1 MSHPSRDVVP
11 YGDPVASDE
20 WTRWLLTRRDGGN
33 AELRAQHA
41 TALEVFRDEVL
52 DRAGLAPDDTLLDVG
67 TGTGLIA
74 FGALDRLGP
83 DGHVIFS
90 DTSDSGLDECRRRA
104 GDDKR
109 CTFLHAAAEDLAAV
123 PDASV
128 DVVTTRSV
136 LIYCARK
143 ADAFHEFFRVL
154 RPGGRLSIF
163 EPINRFLL
171 EHRPDSLF
179 GLRDPVVGDLLAKV
193 VAIYR
198 DGARRG
204 ENPMTDFDERDLLRW
219 AAEAGFDGIEVD
231 YRAQLDVP
239 AEPIGDWEAR
249 KKVAPNPLAPTYGE
263 AMEMALSDEER
274 HRVDARMTALAQA
287 GTPTRRTL
295 ATAYLRALH
304 P

>member
-1 MSHPSRDVVP
+1 M
-11 YGDPVASDE
+11 ASDE

-33 AELRAQHA
+33 AALRAEHA
-41 TALEVFRDEVL
+41 SALEVFRDEVL
-52 DRAGLAPDDTLLDVG
+52 DRASLAPADTVLDVG
-67 TGTGLIA
+67 AGTGLIA
-74 FGALDRLGP
+74 FGALERLGP

-90 DTSDSGLDECRRRA
+90 DVSEAGLEECRKRA
-104 GDDKR
+104 GGDPR
-109 CTFLHAAAEDLAAV
+109 CSFLHAPAEDLSAL

-136 LIYCARK
+136 LIYCDHK
-143 ADAFHEFFRVL
+143 AEAFREFFRVL
-154 RPGGRLSIF
+154 RPGGRLSVF
-163 EPINRFLL
+163 EPVNRFLL

-179 GLRDPVVGDLLAKV
+179 GLRDPEVADLLAKV
-193 VAIYR
+193 VAVYR

-219 AAEAGFDGIEVD
+219 VAEAGFDGVEVD

-239 AEPIGDWEAR
+239 AEPIGDWAAR
-249 KKVAPNPLAPTYGE
+249 KDAAPNPLAPTYGE
-263 AMEMALSDEER
+263 AMTMALSEDERER
-274 HRVDARMTALAQA
+274 LDTRMTQLAQS

-295 ATAYLRALH
+295 ATAYIRALH

>member
-1 MSHPSRDVVP
+1 MP
-11 YGDPVASDE
+11 YGDPMGSDE

-33 AELRAQHA
+33 AALRAEHA

-52 DRAGLAPDDTLLDVG
+52 DRAALAPTDTVLDVG
-67 TGTGLIA
+67 AGTGLIA

-90 DTSDSGLDECRRRA
+90 DVSEAGLEECRHRA

-109 CTFLHAAAEDLAAV
+109 CSFVHAPAEDLAAV
-123 PDASV
+123 PDSSV

-136 LIYCARK
+136 LIYCERK
-143 ADAFHEFFRVL
+143 AQAFQEFFRVL

-179 GLRDPVVGDLLAKV
+179 GLRDPEVADLLAKV
-193 VAIYR
+193 VAVYR

-239 AEPIGDWEAR
+239 AEPIADWEAL
-249 KKVAPNPLAPTYGE
+249 KNASPNPLAPTYGE
-263 AMEMALSDEER
+263 AMRAALSEAECER
-274 HRVDARMTALAQA
+274 LDTRMMQLAQS

>member
-1 MSHPSRDVVP
+1 MP
-11 YGDPVASDE
+11 YGDPMATDE

-41 TALEVFRDEVL
+41 VDLQVFRDEVL
-52 DRAGLAPDDTLLDVG
+52 DRAGLAADDTLLDVG
-67 TGTGLIA
+67 AGTGLIA

-83 DGHVIFS
+83 EGHVIFS
-90 DTSDSGLDECRRRA
+90 DVSDAGLEECRHRA

-109 CTFLHAAAEDLAAV
+109 CSFVRAPAEDLSPI

-136 LIYCARK
+136 LIYCDHK
-143 ADAFHEFFRVL
+143 AAAFREFFRVL
-154 RPGGRLSIF
+154 KPGGRLSIF
-163 EPINRFLL
+163 EPVNRFLL
-171 EHRPDSLF
+171 EHRGDSLF
-179 GLRDPVVGDLLAKV
+179 GLRDPEVADLLAKV
-193 VAIYR
+193 VAVYR

-219 AAEAGFDGIEVD
+219 AAEAGFDGIEID

-263 AMEMALSDEER
+263 AMEAALTAEEYAR
-274 HRVDARMTALAQA
+274 LDSRMTQLAQSGA
-287 GTPTRRTL
+287 PTRRTL
-295 ATAYLRALH
+295 ATTYLRALH

>member
-1 MSHPSRDVVP
+1 VP
-11 YGDPVASDE
+11 YGDPMGSDE

-33 AELRAQHA
+33 AALRAEHA

-52 DRAGLAPDDTLLDVG
+52 DRAALTPSDTVLDVG
-67 TGTGLIA
+67 AGTGLIA
-74 FGALDRLGP
+74 FGALERLGP

-90 DTSDSGLDECRRRA
+90 DVSEAGLEECRKRA

-109 CTFLHAAAEDLAAV
+109 CSFLHAPAEDLSAV
-123 PDASV
+123 PDNSV

-136 LIYCARK
+136 LIYCDHK
-143 ADAFHEFFRVL
+143 AQAFHEFFRVL

-179 GLRDPVVGDLLAKV
+179 GLRDPEVADLLAKV

-219 AAEAGFDGIEVD
+219 AAEAGFDGVEVD

-249 KKVAPNPLAPTYGE
+249 KNVSPNPLAPTYGE
-263 AMEMALSDEER
+263 AMTMALSEAECQRLDT
-274 HRVDARMTALAQA
+274 RMTQLAQS

>member
-1 MSHPSRDVVP
+1 M
-11 YGDPVASDE
+11 GSDE

-33 AELRAQHA
+33 AALRAEHA
-41 TALEVFRDEVL
+41 TALEVFREEVL
-52 DRAGLAPDDTLLDVG
+52 DRAALAPTDTVLDVG
-67 TGTGLIA
+67 AGTGLIA

-90 DTSDSGLDECRRRA
+90 DVSEAGLEECRKRA

-109 CTFLHAAAEDLAAV
+109 CSFLHAPAEDLSAV
-123 PDASV
+123 PDNSV

-136 LIYCARK
+136 LIYCEHK
-143 ADAFHEFFRVL
+143 AQAFREFFRVL

-179 GLRDPVVGDLLAKV
+179 GLRDPEVADLLAKV
-193 VAIYR
+193 VAVYR

-219 AAEAGFDGIEVD
+219 AAEAGFDGVEVD

-239 AEPIGDWEAR
+239 AEPIGGWEAR
-249 KKVAPNPLAPTYGE
+249 KNVSPNPLAPTYGE
-263 AMEMALSDEER
+263 AMRAALSDEECQR
-274 HRVDARMTALAQA
+274 LDTRMTELAQS

-295 ATAYLRALH
+295 ATAYLRALR

>member
-1 MSHPSRDVVP
+1 M
-11 YGDPVASDE
+11 ATDE

-41 TALEVFRDEVL
+41 TDLQVFREEVL
-52 DRAGLAPDDTLLDVG
+52 DRAALSPTDTLLDVG
-67 TGTGLIA
+67 SGTGLIA
-74 FGALDRLGP
+74 FGALERLGP
-83 DGHVIFS
+83 DGRVIFS
-90 DTSDSGLDECRRRA
+90 DVSEAGLEECRSRA
-104 GDDKR
+104 GGDPR
-109 CTFLHAAAEDLAAV
+109 CSFVHAAAEDLSAV

-136 LIYCARK
+136 LIYCDYKPA
-143 ADAFHEFFRVL
+143 AFREFFRVL
-154 RPGGRLSIF
+154 KPGGRLSIF
-163 EPINRFLL
+163 EPVNRFLL

-179 GLRDPVVGDLLAKV
+179 GLRDPEVADLLAKV
-193 VAIYR
+193 VAVYR

-263 AMEMALSDEER
+263 AMAAALTDEEHER
-274 HRVDARMTALAQA
+274 LDTRMTQLAQS

>member
-1 MSHPSRDVVP
+1 M
-11 YGDPVASDE
+11 ATDE

-41 TALEVFRDEVL
+41 TALDVFRDEVL
-52 DRAGLAPDDTLLDVG
+52 DRALLGPADTLLDVG
-67 TGTGLIA
+67 AGTGLIA

-90 DTSDSGLDECRRRA
+90 DVSESGLEECRERA
-104 GDDKR
+104 QGDPR
-109 CTFLHAAAEDLAAV
+109 CSFVHAAAEDLSKI

-128 DVVTTRSV
+128 DAVTTRSV
-136 LIYCARK
+136 LIYCDHK
-143 ADAFHEFFRVL
+143 AQAFREFFRVL

-163 EPINRFLL
+163 EPVNRFLL

-179 GLRDPVVGDLLAKV
+179 GLRDPEVGDLLAKV
-193 VAIYR
+193 VAVYR

-204 ENPMTDFDERDLLRW
+204 ENPMTDFDERDLLTW

-239 AEPIGDWEAR
+239 AEPIGDWAAR
-249 KKVAPNPLAPTYGE
+249 KEVAPNPLAPTYGE
-263 AMEMALSDEER
+263 AMAMALTEQER
-274 HRVDARMTALAQA
+274 DRVDTRMTTIAQA
-287 GTPTRRTL
+287 GAATRRTM
-295 ATAYLRALH
+295 ATAYLRALR

>member
-1 MSHPSRDVVP
+1 MP
-11 YGDPVASDE
+11 YGDPMASDE

-52 DRAGLAPDDTLLDVG
+52 DRAALTPADTVLDVG
-67 TGTGLIA
+67 AGTGLIA
-74 FGALDRLGP
+74 FGALERLGP

-90 DTSDSGLDECRRRA
+90 DISDSGLEECRRRA

-109 CTFLHAAAEDLAAV
+109 CTFLHAAAEDLSSI

-136 LIYCARK
+136 IIYCEHK
-143 ADAFHEFFRVL
+143 ADAFREFFRVL

-179 GLRDPVVGDLLAKV
+179 GLRDPEVGHLLAKV
-193 VAIYR
+193 VAVYR

-239 AEPIGDWEAR
+239 AEPIGDWAAR
-249 KKVAPNPLAPTYGE
+249 KDVAPNPLAPTYGE
-263 AMEMALSDEER
+263 AMKVALSDEER
-274 HRVDARMTALAQA
+274 AVVDARMTALAQS

-295 ATAYLRALH
+295 ATAYVRALH

>member
-1 MSHPSRDVVP
+1 M
-11 YGDPVASDE
+11 ATDE
-20 WTRWLLTRRDGGN
+20 WTRWLLARRDGGN

-41 TALEVFRDEVL
+41 TDLQVFRDEVL
-52 DRAGLAPDDTLLDVG
+52 DRAALTPSDTLLDVG
-67 TGTGLIA
+67 SGTGLIA
-74 FGALDRLGP
+74 FGALERLGP
-83 DGHVIFS
+83 GGHVIFS
-90 DTSDSGLDECRRRA
+90 DVSEPGLEECRKNA
-104 GDDKR
+104 GDDPR
-109 CTFLHAAAEDLAAV
+109 CSFVHAAAEDLSAI

-136 LIYCARK
+136 LIYCDHK
-143 ADAFHEFFRVL
+143 ATAFREFFRVL
-154 RPGGRLSIF
+154 KPGGRLSIF
-163 EPINRFLL
+163 EPVNRFLL

-179 GLRDPVVGDLLAKV
+179 GLRDPEVADLLAKV
-193 VAIYR
+193 VAVYR

-239 AEPIGDWEAR
+239 AEPIGDWAAR
-249 KKVAPNPLAPTYGE
+249 KAISPNPLAPTYGE
-263 AMEMALSDEER
+263 AMEAALTAEEYDR
-274 HRVDARMTALAQA
+274 LDTRMTQLAQS

>member
-1 MSHPSRDVVP
+1 M
-11 YGDPVASDE
+11 GSDE
-20 WTRWLLTRRDGGN
+20 WTRWLLERRDGGN

-41 TALEVFRDEVL
+41 FSLEVFRDQVL
-52 DRAGLAPDDTLLDVG
+52 DRAALAPDDTVLDVG
-67 TGTGLIA
+67 AGTGLIA
-74 FGALDRLGP
+74 FGALERLGP

-90 DTSDSGLDECRRRA
+90 DVSDAGLEECRQRA
-104 GDDKR
+104 GNDKR
-109 CTFLHAAAEDLAAV
+109 CSFVHAAAEDLSMI
-123 PDASV
+123 PDSSV

-136 LIYCARK
+136 LIYCDHKSA
-143 ADAFHEFFRVL
+143 AFREFFRVL
-154 RPGGRLSIF
+154 KPGGRLSIF
-163 EPINRFLL
+163 EPVNRFLL

-179 GLRDPVVGDLLAKV
+179 GLRDPEVADLLAKV
-193 VAIYR
+193 VAVYR

-219 AAEAGFDGIEVD
+219 AAEAGFDGVEVD

-249 KKVAPNPLAPTYGE
+249 KAISPNPLAPTYGE
-263 AMEMALSDEER
+263 AMTAALSEEEYR
-274 HRVDARMTALAQA
+274 RLDTRMTQLAQS

>member
-1 MSHPSRDVVP
+1 M
-11 YGDPVASDE
+11 GSDE

-33 AELRAQHA
+33 AALRAEHA

-52 DRAGLAPDDTLLDVG
+52 DRAALTPSDTVLDVG
-67 TGTGLIA
+67 AGTGLIA
-74 FGALDRLGP
+74 FGALERLGP

-90 DTSDSGLDECRRRA
+90 DVSEAGLEECRKRA

-109 CTFLHAAAEDLAAV
+109 CSFLHAPAEDLSAV
-123 PDASV
+123 PDNSV

-136 LIYCARK
+136 LIYCDHK
-143 ADAFHEFFRVL
+143 AQAFHEFFRVL

-179 GLRDPVVGDLLAKV
+179 GLRDPEVADLLAKV

-219 AAEAGFDGIEVD
+219 AAEAGFDGVEVD

-249 KKVAPNPLAPTYGE
+249 KNVSPNPLAPTYGE
-263 AMEMALSDEER
+263 AMTMALSEAECQRLDT
-274 HRVDARMTALAQA
+274 RMTQLAQS

>member
-1 MSHPSRDVVP
+1 M
-11 YGDPVASDE
+11 ATDE

-41 TALEVFRDEVL
+41 TELDVFRDEVL
-52 DRAGLAPDDTLLDVG
+52 DRALLGPADTVLDVG
-67 TGTGLIA
+67 CGTGLIA
-74 FGALDRLGP
+74 FGALERLGP
-83 DGHVIFS
+83 GGHVIFS
-90 DTSDSGLDECRRRA
+90 DVSEAGLEVCRARA
-104 GDDKR
+104 GDDRR
-109 CTFLHAAAEDLAAV
+109 CSFVHAPAEDLAAV
-123 PDASV
+123 PDSSV

-136 LIYCARK
+136 LIYCDRK
-143 ADAFHEFFRVL
+143 ADAFREFFRVL

-171 EHRPDSLF
+171 EHAADSLF
-179 GLRDPVVGDLLAKV
+179 GLRDAEVGDLLAKV
-193 VAIYR
+193 VAVYR

-239 AEPIGDWEAR
+239 AEPIGDWAAR
-249 KKVAPNPLAPTYGE
+249 KDVAPNPLAPTYGE
-263 AMEMALSDEER
+263 AIDMVLTQEER
-274 HRVDARMTALAQA
+274 VRLDTRMTALAET

>member
-1 MSHPSRDVVP
+1 M
-11 YGDPVASDE
+11 ATDE

-41 TALEVFRDEVL
+41 TSLEVFRDEVL
-52 DRAGLAPDDTLLDVG
+52 DRADLQPADTVLDVG
-67 TGTGLIA
+67 AGTGLIA
-74 FGALDRLGP
+74 FGALERLGP

-90 DTSDSGLDECRRRA
+90 DVSDAGLDECRRRA
-104 GDDKR
+104 GDDHR
-109 CTFLHAAAEDLAAV
+109 CSFVHAPAEDLSKI

-136 LIYCARK
+136 LIYCDHK
-143 ADAFHEFFRVL
+143 ATAFREFFRVL
-154 RPGGRLSIF
+154 KPGGRLSIF

-171 EHRPDSLF
+171 AHRPDSLF
-179 GLRDPVVGDLLAKV
+179 GLRDAEVGDLLAKV
-193 VAIYR
+193 VAVYR
-198 DGARRG
+198 AGAIRG

-249 KKVAPNPLAPTYGE
+249 KAVSPNPLAPTYGE
-263 AMEMALSDEER
+263 AIDSVLTDEER
-274 HRVDARMTALAQA
+274 ERLDARMTQLAQS

>member
-1 MSHPSRDVVP
+1 MP
-11 YGDPVASDE
+11 YGDPMATDE

-41 TALEVFRDEVL
+41 TDLHTFRDEVL
-52 DRAGLAPDDTLLDVG
+52 DRAGLGPDDTLLDVG
-67 TGTGLIA
+67 AGTGLIA
-74 FGALDRLGP
+74 FGALERLGP

-90 DTSDSGLDECRRRA
+90 DVSDAGLDECRRRA
-104 GDDKR
+104 ADDKR
-109 CTFLHAAAEDLAAV
+109 CSFVHAAAEDLSPV

-136 LIYCARK
+136 LIYCDHK
-143 ADAFHEFFRVL
+143 AAAFREFFRVL
-154 RPGGRLSIF
+154 KPGGRLSIF

-171 EHRPDSLF
+171 EHRADSLF
-179 GLRDPVVGDLLAKV
+179 GLRDPEVADLLAKV
-193 VAIYR
+193 VAVYR

-219 AAEAGFDGIEVD
+219 AAEAGFDGIEID

-263 AMEMALSDEER
+263 AMEAALTTEEYER
-274 HRVDARMTALAQA
+274 LDRRMTQLAQS

-295 ATAYLRALH
+295 ATTYLRALH